1 MSGAPA
7 SLGRITGAARLG
19 GIVGNPVRHSLSPVI
34 HNAWLEAG
42 GIDGAYVAFAPEDA
56 AGFRTL
62 VAAGRAGL
70 IAGVNVTAPFK
81 EQAFALADEV
91 GPAARLTGSANI
103 LVFEDGRVRADSADP
118 DQIAGL
124 FNAIDREFGRL
135 DVLVNN
141 AAIIARQSRLEDLA
155 FERMQRIFAVNSLGP
170 MLCAQQAAR
179 RMSQRHNGRG
189 GAIINISSAAAR
201 LGSPN
206 EYVDYAASKGALE
219 SFTIGFSKE
228 VAREGIRVNCVRPGH
243 IYTEMHASGG
253 EPGRVDRIKDTV
265 PMGRGGQPE
274 EVARAILWL
283 AGAEASYVTGT
294 FVDVTGGK

>member
-1 MSGAPA
+1 MSTESQAPVI
-7 SLGRITGAARLG
+7 LITGGSRGVGAATARLAAAQG
-19 GIVGNPVRHSLSPVI
+19 YDVAISYVSN
-34 HNAWLEAG
+34 EA
-42 GIDGAYVAFAPEDA
+42 A
-56 AGFRTL
+56 AQA
-62 VAAGRAGL
+62 VAADVRAEGRR
-70 IAGVNVTAPFK
+70 
-81 EQAFALADEV
+81 ALAV
-91 GPAARLTGSANI
+91 C
-103 LVFEDGRVRADSADP
+103 ADSADP
-118 DQIAGL
+118 DQVVRL
-124 FNAIDREFGRL
+124 FAAIDGEFGRL

-141 AAIIARQSRLEDLA
+141 AAIIARQSRVEDLT
-155 FERMQRIFAVNSLGP
+155 FERMQRIFAVNAIGP

-179 RMSQRHNGRG
+179 RMSRLHNGRG
-189 GAIINISSAAAR
+189 GAIINVSSGAAR

-228 VAREGIRVNCVRPGH
+228 VAREGIRVNGVRPGH

-265 PMGRGGQPE
+265 SMGRGGQPE

-283 AGAEASYVTGT
+283 AGAESSYVTGT

>member
-1 MSGAPA
+1 MSTESQAPVI
-7 SLGRITGAARLG
+7 LITGGSRGVGAATARLAAAQG
-19 GIVGNPVRHSLSPVI
+19 YDVAIS
-34 HNAWLEAG
+34 
-42 GIDGAYVAFAPEDA
+42 YVANEA
-56 AGFRTL
+56 AAQA
-62 VAAGRAGL
+62 VAADVRAEGRR
-70 IAGVNVTAPFK
+70 
-81 EQAFALADEV
+81 ALAV
-91 GPAARLTGSANI
+91 C
-103 LVFEDGRVRADSADP
+103 ADSADP
-118 DQIAGL
+118 NQVVRL
-124 FNAIDREFGRL
+124 FAAIDGEFGRL

-141 AAIIARQSRLEDLA
+141 AAIIARQSRVEDLT
-155 FERMQRIFAVNSLGP
+155 FERMQRIFAVNAIGP

-179 RMSQRHNGRG
+179 RMSRLHNGRG
-189 GAIINISSAAAR
+189 GAIINVSSGAAR

-228 VAREGIRVNCVRPGH
+228 VAREGIRVNGVRPGH

>member
-1 MSGAPA
+1 MATESQAPVILITGGSRGVGAA
-7 SLGRITGAARLG
+7 TARLAAAQGYDVAISYVSNEVAARAVVADVQALGRR
-19 GIVGNPVRHSLSPVI
+19 
-34 HNAWLEAG
+34 
-42 GIDGAYVAFAPEDA
+42 
-56 AGFRTL
+56 
-62 VAAGRAGL
+62 
-70 IAGVNVTAPFK
+70 
-81 EQAFALADEV
+81 ALA
-91 GPAARLTGSANI
+91 
-103 LVFEDGRVRADSADP
+103 VRADSADP
-118 DQIAGL
+118 QQVAHL
-124 FNAIDREFGRL
+124 FAAIDQAFGRL

-141 AAIIARQSRLEDLA
+141 AAIIARQSRVEDLT
-155 FERMQRIFAVNSLGP
+155 FERMQRIFAVNAIGP

-179 RMSQRHNGRG
+179 RMSQRHKGRG
-189 GAIINISSAAAR
+189 GAIINVSSGAAR

-228 VAREGIRVNCVRPGH
+228 VAREGIRVNVVRPGH